1 MAWDFSTEP
10 EFAKKLDWIREF
22 VREEVEPL
30 EVLFPGCEFL
40 PLNDERRKIVEQ
52 LETSDWSQ
60 TAAAE
65 ALRIPLSTLN
75 QKIKRLNIEIR
86 KRSAG

>member
-40 PLNDERRKIVEQ
+40 PLNDERRRIEPVVK
-52 LETSDWSQ
+52 LDASDARNN
-60 TAAAE
+60 AAPT
-65 ALRIPLSTLN
+65 I
-75 QKIKRLNIEIR
+75 
-86 KRSAG
+86 SAGSPARCSDR

>member
-10 EFAKKLDWIREF
+10 EFEKKLEWIRDF

-40 PLNDERRKIVEQ
+40 PLDDERRRIVDPLKQ
-52 LETSDWSQ
+52 QVRDQGLVG
-60 TAAAE
+60 AAPRAPNW
-65 ALRIPLSTLN
+65 AVRVSA
-75 QKIKRLNIEIR
+75 
-86 KRSAG
+86 RSSSR